1 MPDSSPPADTHTRDR
16 DTEDRILAAA
26 HAVFLRHGT
35 HGARMQDIADEAGV
49 NKALLHY
56 YFRSKDRLAEE
67 VFRRTFAGVIPVVM
81 QVLGSEL
88 ALDEKVRRVAA
99 LYVDT
104 LGRNSFL
111 PGYLL
116 CEMHQHPE
124 RVRAVVERLAP
135 MPMAQ
140 VSDRVLAPLR
150 RQLAE
155 GAAAGAIRPIA
166 VEQFVA
172 NLFALCI
179 FPFAARPLLSMVLG
193 FDDARFAEFA
203 RSREAEVTRFVLD
216 GLRA

>member
-1 MPDSSPPADTHTRDR
+1 MPDAPPTQPAARDR

-56 YFRSKDRLAEE
+56 YFRSKDGLAEE

-81 QVLGSEL
+81 RVLASDEP
-88 ALDEKVRRVAA
+88 LDAKVRRVVA

-124 RVRAVVERLAP
+124 RVREVVARLAP
-135 MPMAQ
+135 VPLAQ
-140 VSDRVLAPLR
+140 VSDVVLAPLR
-150 RQLAE
+150 RQLAAA
-155 GAAAGAIRPIA
+155 AAAGTMRAITA
-166 VEQFVA
+166 EHFVVH
-172 NLFALCI
+172 LFSLCI

-193 FDDARFAEFA
+193 FDAAAFDAFA
-203 RSREAEVTRFVLD
+203 REREAEVTRFVLE
-216 GLRA
+216 GLRP

>member
-1 MPDSSPPADTHTRDR
+1 MTDIPARDH

-67 VFRRTFAGVIPVVM
+67 VFRRTFAGVVPRVV
-81 QVLGSEL
+81 QTLGSEL
-88 ALDEKVRRVAA
+88 PLAEKVRRVVS

-104 LGRNSFL
+104 LGRNPFL

-116 CEMHQHPE
+116 CEMNQHPE
-124 RVRAVVERLAP
+124 RLRQTVSALAP
-135 MPMAQ
+135 MPIDQVGRHVVATLRAQ
-140 VSDRVLAPLR
+140 IDAGVRAGELR
-150 RQLAE
+150 PADPE
-155 GAAAGAIRPIA
+155 H
-166 VEQFVA
+166 FVV

-179 FPFAARPLLSMVLG
+179 FPFAARPMLGLVLG
-193 FDDARFAEFA
+193 LDDERFAAFLA
-203 RSREAEVTRFVLD
+203 HREREVTEFFLHA
-216 GLRA
+216 LRP

>member
-1 MPDSSPPADTHTRDR
+1 MSESQTRDR
-16 DTEDRILAAA
+16 DTEERILAAA

-67 VFRRTFAGVIPVVM
+67 VFRRTFAGVVPRVV
-81 QVLGSEL
+81 QTLGADLPLE
-88 ALDEKVRRVAA
+88 EKVRRVVA

-104 LGRNSFL
+104 LGRNPFL

-124 RVRAVVERLAP
+124 RLRQTVTALAP
-135 MPMAQ
+135 MPIEQVGERVVSTLRAQ
-140 VSDRVLAPLR
+140 L
-150 RQLAE
+150 E
-155 GAAAGAIRPIA
+155 AGARDGTLRP
-166 VEQFVA
+166 VDPQHFVV

-179 FPFAARPLLSMVLG
+179 FPFAARPMLGIVLG
-193 FDDARFAEFA
+193 IDDERFAAFLA
-203 RSREAEVTRFVLD
+203 HREREVTEFFLHA
-216 GLRA
+216 LRP